1 MKKVK
6 ERVNLLIGL
15 FIGML
20 LSSSVV
26 YASSLINAS
35 DVVYDNTNSKLES
48 TNVQGALDELIQKA
62 NLQSSSRN
70 WSMQFGFNGVASQYT
85 FVFKDNKIQTKG
97 DATYKTYTFPDGTVR
112 TSQGT
117 SSPFPVTY
125 TYLKSGYYNINGTW
139 TYKEANSTSRQ
150 NYYDYVFWYED
161 LQQ

>member
-1 MKKVK
+1 M
-6 ERVNLLIGL
+6 NLIKNNIK
-15 FIGML
+15 FILGIIVGI
-20 LSSSVV
+20 SFSASAV
-26 YASSLINAS
+26 YAATQVNAS
-35 DVVYDNTNSKLES
+35 DVVYDNTNSNLKS
-48 TNVQGALDELIQKA
+48 TDVQGALDELIQKA

-112 TSQGT
+112 TSQVT

-139 TYKEANSTSRQ
+139 TYKEANSTSTQ

-161 LQQ
+161 LQR

>member
-1 MKKVK
+1 MKNVK
-6 ERVNLLIGL
+6 QKINLLIGL

-26 YASSLINAS
+26 YAASLVNAS
-35 DVVYDNTNSKLES
+35 DVVYDNTNSNLES
-48 TNVQGALDELIQKA
+48 TDVQGALDELFQKA

-112 TSQGT
+112 TSQVT